1 MRKLQYRI
9 VDVFT
14 DCLFGGNPLAVFL
27 DGRGVSDTEMQ
38 ALAREMNLSET
49 TFVLP
54 PDDPANDFRVRI
66 FTPCRE
72 LPMAGHPTVGT
83 AFVLAREKMLP
94 AGGDAIVIRLEEKVG
109 VIPVRLQM
117 KDGAPDK
124 IWMTQPHPAF
134 GPVFSNTVAVA
145 EMLGIDPS
153 GIRSELP
160 IEVISCGLPFLFVPV
175 RDLATMRRLNFN
187 KDLCY
192 RALDSQSVHNVFA
205 FAMEVENA
213 GSTVHSRMFA
223 PELGV
228 PEDPATG
235 SASGPLGCYLVR
247 YGVVSAKPTV
257 SIVSEQGIEMG
268 RPSFIHIEITQ
279 EAGEITGVKVGGQTV
294 FVGGGEIEL
303 GIGQQ
308 KRSGPLE
315 SPPLR

>member
-14 DCLFGGNPLAVFL
+14 DRMFGGNPLAVVL
-27 DGRGVSDTEMQ
+27 DGRGVTDAEMQ

-54 PDDPANDFRVRI
+54 PDDSANDFRVRI
-66 FTPCRE
+66 FTPGRE
-72 LPMAGHPTVGT
+72 LPMAGHPTIGT

-94 AGGDAIVIRLEEKVG
+94 AGGDTIMIRFEEKVG
-109 VIPVRLQM
+109 PIPVRLEM
-117 KDGAPDK
+117 KNGVPDK
-124 IWMTQPHPAF
+124 IWMTQPRPTF
-134 GPVFSNTVAVA
+134 GPVFPNVAVVA
-145 EMLGIDPS
+145 EMLGIDPA
-153 GIRSELP
+153 GIRNDLP
-160 IEVISCGLPFLFVPV
+160 IEVVSCGLPFLFVPV
-175 RDLATMRRLNFN
+175 RDLTTMRRLSFN
-187 KDLCY
+187 RDLSR
-192 RALDSQSVHNVFA
+192 RALKSLGVSEVFA

-213 GSTVHSRMFA
+213 GSAVHSRMFA

-235 SASGPLGCYLVR
+235 GASGPLGSYLVR
-247 YGVVSAKPTV
+247 HGVISAQPQV

-279 EAGEITGVKVGGQTV
+279 EANEITEVKVGGQTV

-303 GIGQQ
+303 GT
-308 KRSGPLE
+308 
-315 SPPLR
+315 

>member
-14 DCLFGGNPLAVFL
+14 DRMFGGNPLAVVL
-27 DGRGVSDTEMQ
+27 DGRDVTDREMQ

-66 FTPCRE
+66 FTPGRE

-94 AGGDAIVIRLEEKVG
+94 AATGDVLTIRLEEKVG
-109 VIPVRLQM
+109 LIPVRFEM
-117 KDGAPDK
+117 KDGVPDK
-124 IWMTQPHPAF
+124 IWMTQPRPTFGPAF
-134 GPVFSNTVAVA
+134 PNAVVVA
-145 EMLGIDPS
+145 EMLGIDQAE
-153 GIRSELP
+153 IRNDLP
-160 IEVISCGLPFLFVPV
+160 IEVVSCGVPFLFVPV
-175 RDLATMRRLNFN
+175 RDLATMRKLKFN
-187 KDLCY
+187 RDLSY
-192 RALDSQSVHNVFA
+192 RTLASLGIHEVFV
-205 FAMEVENA
+205 FAMEVENPS
-213 GSTVHSRMFA
+213 STVHSRMFA

-247 YGVVSAKPTV
+247 YGVVPARPKA

-279 EAGEITGVKVGGQTV
+279 PADEITEVKVGGQTV

-303 GIGQQ
+303 GA
-308 KRSGPLE
+308 KERD
-315 SPPLR
+315 